1 MKAPRHAVGAIRVD
15 QRRPAAGDVDILDRA
30 EHHKMRSD
38 AFARGHPAVEC
49 HQGIEYARRTGHLR
63 GPLGAVE
70 FRGAASAA
78 AAGKIIRDMRLVVA
92 QHVDA
97 ENAVLEHRGGDRA
110 AMMNADQQSG
120 LRRIG

>member
-1 MKAPRHAVGAIRVD
+1 MKAPRHAVGAIRID
-15 QRRPAAGDVDILDRA
+15 QRRSGAGDVDILHGA

-38 AFARGHPAVEC
+38 AFAGGDAAVEC
-49 HQGIEYARRTGHLR
+49 HQGIENARRTRHLS
-63 GPLGAVE
+63 GPFGAVE
-70 FRGAASAA
+70 LRGAASTAA
-78 AAGKIIRDMRLVVA
+78 ARKIIGDMRLVVA
-92 QHVDA
+92 QHIDA